1 MNNPNHT
8 VRETTIQ
15 PSRNSHDAQ
24 RRVRWLSAT
33 ALCSGILF
41 FVIATALLNWHED
54 SRVKANAIEAKV
66 NDARLAMSRA
76 TVSRNNEATELL
88 SESTRADEN
97 SPDHQHDDW
106 QSELSQVQDT
116 CDSLNTA
123 LSLEGE
129 EQLRITMKPLKEWSV
144 KAEAWKSRHS
154 YLTATAQQRFAELN
168 STLADLLQTAEKQ
181 RGIQRLRL
189 ALGLRSHL
197 SDAPKPIAEILKDCA
212 GSTLTNQLSGDIKQ
226 LRIYLSQ
233 LMSTPNVDQL
243 ADMSENQIRPLLLRL
258 KASTE
263 EIGKLD
269 VVEAIE
275 STIFNP
281 LPDLAVQD
289 STANNQNLQSPG
301 LLALQFALAESRSE
315 RQRLS
320 ERATEHANVL
330 DQQRS
335 KLAIAGTTL
344 KNQYAE
350 SFAKALRT
358 VWGINL
364 ASGAIL
370 GLVFL
375 VLTRKVSQDI
385 AMQVDAID
393 QTANDL
399 ANEQLFLGSVLS
411 NLPIPLYWKNKAGV
425 YQGCSRSFAEWMGL
439 SSEDD
444 IVGKTDT
451 ELPWETE
458 TCEHKNVLEKS
469 IMHFGI
475 PIKNQEMAKQR
486 SDGTSAI
493 VLASKTPLR
502 NLNGESAGL
511 VGAYI
516 DITERKAAEERLN
529 GLAKIQAE
537 CPSEIYVF
545 DMRTFE
551 LLEVNN
557 AACQNLLVDES
568 GYRGKTLL
576 NFLDES
582 NGERLKEHLKPIV
595 DGDAV
600 ETEYESTHVRSDG
613 TKYPVHVRT
622 LTIEHKSKQ
631 VFVACASD
639 MTVYKKLENKLLQAQ
654 KLESI
659 GQLAAGIAHEINT
672 PMQCI
677 GGNIDFLQ
685 EHSDRLLTVADTFRG
700 LLEMSPGDREDRLEN
715 VAKIL
720 ETNRFDFIRSQFPMA
735 IEETSTAAKRV
746 VEIVRAMRVMSH
758 PGSQAKSDTDINTLI
773 RDSSILSRNRW
784 KCVAEVELS
793 LDNGLPTIDALPA
806 ELSQVFLNLIINAAD
821 AIGEVTDDGSSGLGK
836 IDVKTRFDEQ
846 NVYIEIRDN
855 GPGMSDEV
863 KAKAFEP
870 FFTTKEVGKGTGQ
883 GLSIT
888 YDVVT
893 KLHGGTVEIQSDLG
907 EGTLFTLCLPRQNHR
922 QKASDK
928 PIADVAGTLVPSEF
942 ASAVV

>member
-1 MNNPNHT
+1 MNSLNDADHG
-8 VRETTIQ
+8 TTKQ
-15 PSRNSHDAQ
+15 PSRNAHDAQ

-33 ALCSGILF
+33 AVCSGILF

-54 SRVKANAIEAKV
+54 SRAKANAIEAQV
-66 NDARLAMSRA
+66 NEARLAMSRA
-76 TVSRNNEATELL
+76 TVSRNHEATQLL
-88 SESTRADEN
+88 SESTALNKDFLNRQYDNWRE
-97 SPDHQHDDW
+97 
-106 QSELSQVQDT
+106 ELSLVQNT
-116 CDSLNTA
+116 CNSLNAA
-123 LSLEGE
+123 LCLQGE
-129 EQLRITMKPLKEWSV
+129 KQLRITMEPLKEWSIE
-144 KAEAWKSRHS
+144 AEAWKNRNT
-154 YLTATAQQRFAELN
+154 YLTATAQQRYSELN
-168 STLADLLQTAEKQ
+168 LILAELLQTAENQ

-197 SDAPKPIAEILKDCA
+197 SKTPKPIADILKDCA

-226 LRIYLSQ
+226 LRFYLSQ
-233 LMSTPNVDQL
+233 LMTTPDVDDL
-243 ADMSENQIRPLLLRL
+243 ADMSENKIRPLLLRL

-269 VVEAIE
+269 VVQQIE
-275 STIFNP
+275 TTIFNP
-281 LPDLAVQD
+281 LPSNMADSGQTEDL
-289 STANNQNLQSPG
+289 NLESPG

-320 ERATEHANVL
+320 ELATEHANVL
-330 DQQRS
+330 EQERS
-335 KLAIAGTTL
+335 RLAIAGTTL
-344 KNQYAE
+344 KNRYAE
-350 SFAKALRT
+350 SFARAIRN
-358 VWGINL
+358 VWRINL

-375 VLTRKVSQDI
+375 ILTRKVSQDI

-393 QTANDL
+393 KTATDL

-411 NLPIPLYWKNKAGV
+411 NLPIPLYWKDKAGV
-425 YQGCSRSFAEWMGL
+425 YQGCSRSFAEWIGL
-439 SSEDD
+439 SSEAE
-444 IVGKTDT
+444 IVGKTDI
-451 ELPWETE
+451 ELPWKPETR
-458 TCEHKNVLEKS
+458 EHKNVLEDS

-486 SDGTSAI
+486 SDGKQFI
-493 VLASKTPLR
+493 VLASKTPLC
-502 NLNGESAGL
+502 NLNNESVGL

-557 AACQNLLVDES
+557 AACQNLLINES

-576 NFLDES
+576 NFMDES
-582 NGERLKEHLKPIV
+582 NGERLKEHLKPIINS
-595 DGDAV
+595 DAV
-600 ETEYESTHVRSDG
+600 EAEYETTHVRSDG
-613 TKYPVHVRT
+613 TQYPVHVRT
-622 LTIEHKSKQ
+622 LTIEHKSEQ
-631 VFVACASD
+631 VFVACATD

-700 LLEMSPGDREDRLEN
+700 LLEMSPEEREDRLEN

-758 PGSQAKSDTDINTLI
+758 PGSQVKSDTDINTLI

-888 YDVVT
+888 YDVIT

>member
-1 MNNPNHT
+1 MSNPNHD
-8 VRETTIQ
+8 VRPTTKQ
-15 PSRNSHDAQ
+15 PSRNAHDAQ

-33 ALCSGILF
+33 AVCSGILF

-54 SRVKANAIEAKV
+54 SRAKANAIEAQV

-88 SESTRADEN
+88 SESKKSGTDDT
-97 SPDHQHDDW
+97 DHQHNNW
-106 QSELSQVQDT
+106 QVELSLVQNT
-116 CDSLNTA
+116 CDSLNT
-123 LSLEGE
+123 SLCLTGE
-129 EQLRITMKPLKEWSV
+129 ERLQITTEPLRDWSV
-144 KAEAWKSRHS
+144 KAEAWKSRHA
-154 YLTATAQQRFAELN
+154 YLTETAQRRFAELD
-168 STLADLLQTAEKQ
+168 STLADLLQTADKQ

-197 SDAPKPIAEILKDCA
+197 SENPKPIAEILKDCA

-226 LRIYLSQ
+226 LRFHLSQ
-233 LMSTPNVDQL
+233 LMTTPNVDQL
-243 ADMSENQIRPLLLRL
+243 ADMGENQIRPLLLRL

-263 EIGKLD
+263 ELGKLD
-269 VVEAIE
+269 VVERIE
-275 STIFNP
+275 ATIFNP
-281 LPDLAVQD
+281 LSNRVADDATMD
-289 STANNQNLQSPG
+289 NQNLQSPG

-320 ERATEHANVL
+320 ELATEHANVL

-335 KLAIAGTTL
+335 KLAIAGTAL
-344 KNQYAE
+344 KNRYAE
-350 SFAKALRT
+350 SFARALRT

-375 VLTRKVSQDI
+375 ILTRKVSQDI
-385 AMQVDAID
+385 AIQVDAID
-393 QTANDL
+393 KTATDL

-411 NLPIPLYWKNKAGV
+411 NLPIPLFWKDKTGV

-439 SSEDD
+439 SSEAD
-444 IVGKTDT
+444 IVGKTDV
-451 ELPWETE
+451 ELPWKTE
-458 TCEHKNVLEKS
+458 TREHKNVLEES

-486 SDGTSAI
+486 SDGKSFI

-502 NLNGESAGL
+502 NLDDESVGL

-551 LLEVNN
+551 LLEVNH

-576 NFLDES
+576 SFLDES
-582 NGERLKEHLKPIV
+582 NGKRLKEHLMPIIN
-595 DGDAV
+595 GEAV
-600 ETEYESTHVRSDG
+600 EAEYESIHVRSDG
-613 TKYPVHVRT
+613 TQYPVHVRT
-622 LTIEHKSKQ
+622 LTIEHKSEQ
-631 VFVACASD
+631 VFVACATD

-700 LLEMSPGDREDRLEN
+700 LLEMSPEDREDRLGN
-715 VAKIL
+715 VAEIL
-720 ETNRFDFIRSQFPMA
+720 ATNRFDFIRSQFPMA

-758 PGSQAKSDTDINTLI
+758 PGSQSKSDTDINTLI

-793 LDNGLPTIDALPA
+793 LDSNLPTIDALPA

-821 AIGEVTDDGSSGLGK
+821 AIGEVTNNGSSGMGK
-836 IDVKTRFDEQ
+836 IEVATRFDEQ
-846 NVYIEIRDN
+846 HVFIEIRDD

-863 KAKAFEP
+863 KTKAFEP

-893 KLHGGTVEIQSDLG
+893 KLHGGTVEIHSDLG
-907 EGTLFTLCLPRQNHR
+907 EGTLFTLCLPRQIDR
-922 QKASDK
+922 PERSDK
-928 PIADVAGTLVPSEF
+928 PIVAVLETRIPSEL
-942 ASAVV
+942 ASATV

>member
-97 SPDHQHDDW
+97 SPDHQHGDW

-144 KAEAWKSRHS
+144 NAEAWKSRHA

-320 ERATEHANVL
+320 ELATEHANVL

-344 KNQYAE
+344 KNRYAE
-350 SFAKALRT
+350 SFARAIRN
-358 VWGINL
+358 VWRINL

-375 VLTRKVSQDI
+375 ILTRKVSQDI

-393 QTANDL
+393 KTATDL

-411 NLPIPLYWKNKAGV
+411 NLPIPLYWKDKAGV
-425 YQGCSRSFAEWMGL
+425 YQGCSRSFAEWIGL
-439 SSEDD
+439 SSEAE
-444 IVGKTDT
+444 IVGKTDI
-451 ELPWETE
+451 ELPWKPETR
-458 TCEHKNVLEKS
+458 EHKNVLEDS

-486 SDGTSAI
+486 SDGKQFI
-493 VLASKTPLR
+493 VLASKTPLC
-502 NLNGESAGL
+502 NLNNESVGL

-557 AACQNLLVDES
+557 AACQNLLIDES

-576 NFLDES
+576 NFMDES
-582 NGERLKEHLKPIV
+582 NGERLKEHLKPIINS
-595 DGDAV
+595 DAV
-600 ETEYESTHVRSDG
+600 EAEYETTHVRSDG
-613 TKYPVHVRT
+613 TQYPVHVRT
-622 LTIEHKSKQ
+622 LTIEHKSEQ
-631 VFVACASD
+631 VFVACATD

-700 LLEMSPGDREDRLEN
+700 LLEMSPEEREDRLEN
-715 VAKIL
+715 VAKVL

-758 PGSQAKSDTDINTLI
+758 PGSQVKSDTDINTLI

>member
-15 PSRNSHDAQ
+15 PSRSSHDAQ

-54 SRVKANAIEAKV
+54 SRAKANAIEAQV
-66 NDARLAMSRA
+66 NEARLAMSRA
-76 TVSRNNEATELL
+76 TVSRNHEATQLL
-88 SESTRADEN
+88 SESTALNKDFLNRQYDNWRE
-97 SPDHQHDDW
+97 
-106 QSELSQVQDT
+106 ELSLVQNT
-116 CDSLNTA
+116 CNSLNAA
-123 LSLEGE
+123 LCLQGE
-129 EQLRITMKPLKEWSV
+129 KQLRITMEPLKEWSIE
-144 KAEAWKSRHS
+144 AEAWKNRNT
-154 YLTATAQQRFAELN
+154 YLTATAQQRYSELN
-168 STLADLLQTAEKQ
+168 LILAELLQTAENQ

-197 SDAPKPIAEILKDCA
+197 SKTPKPIADILKDCA

-226 LRIYLSQ
+226 LRFYLSQ
-233 LMSTPNVDQL
+233 LMTTPDVDDL
-243 ADMSENQIRPLLLRL
+243 ADMSENKIRPLLLRL

-269 VVEAIE
+269 VVQQIE
-275 STIFNP
+275 TTIFNP
-281 LPDLAVQD
+281 LPSNMADSGQTEDL
-289 STANNQNLQSPG
+289 NLESPG

-320 ERATEHANVL
+320 ELATEHANVL
-330 DQQRS
+330 EQERS
-335 KLAIAGTTL
+335 RLAIAGTTL
-344 KNQYAE
+344 KNRYAE
-350 SFAKALRT
+350 SFARAIRN

-375 VLTRKVSQDI
+375 ILTRKVSQDI

-393 QTANDL
+393 QTATDL

-439 SSEDD
+439 SSEAD
-444 IVGKTDT
+444 IVGKTDN

-486 SDGTSAI
+486 SDGKSFI

-545 DMRTFE
+545 DMLTFE

-576 NFLDES
+576 NFLDEP
-582 NGERLKEHLKPIV
+582 NGERLKEQLKPII

-600 ETEYESTHVRSDG
+600 ETEYESIHVRSDG

-758 PGSQAKSDTDINTLI
+758 PGSQVKSDTDINTLI

-821 AIGEVTDDGSSGLGK
+821 AIGEVTDNGPSGFGK
-836 IDVKTRFDEQ
+836 IDVATRFDEQ

-893 KLHGGTVEIQSDLG
+893 KLHGGTVDIQSDLG
-907 EGTLFTLCLPRQNHR
+907 KGTLFTLCLPRQTDG
-922 QKASDK
+922 QEPSDK
-928 PIADVAGTLVPSEF
+928 PIAAVPGTMVPSEF
-942 ASAVV
+942 ASANV